1 MLGEPCYN
9 AIFGSSTV
17 CDNCPV
23 KGLNDNN
30 NRYSVEAYQQ
40 TNEAW
45 YSSTASMVEL
55 PDSQRINIIS
65 ATDVT
70 DFMERMNSRDTL
82 TGLLTFSKFESEV
95 MRMIAGQPDAQYVI
109 LYCDIDKFKNINDEW
124 GYSIGNE
131 LLKYYASKVNDFIS
145 STEILCRITAD
156 KFILLLNY
164 KNKNQLLE
172 RVYKT
177 YLKINND
184 FRIKYPKINPV
195 FVSGVYFLT
204 QEDKVISVAID
215 KANLARKTIK
225 GGHKSNIAV
234 YDESFHKKVT
244 SEKMIENNM
253 FEALKNNEFFVCM
266 QPKIDLQTS
275 KIIGAE
281 ALVRWKLP
289 SGQVMGP
296 MEFIPIFER
305 NGFIDELDFYVYDIT
320 FRSLRQWLEK
330 GNEPF
335 IVSINV
341 SRIHIKDSK
350 FLERL
355 DKLVEKYK
363 IPTSCIELEIT
374 ESMFFNELDRLL
386 WIMNSLRKRGFLI
399 SIDDFGSGYSSLN
412 LLKTLP
418 IDIIK
423 LDREFFMKNRMQDN
437 DKIVISGIISLAKGL
452 GLKVIS
458 EGVETLEQA
467 EFLKESSCDMAQGF
481 LFYQPLPM
489 EDFYQLMS
497 SSKSNEYFMN

>member
-1 MLGEPCYN
+1 
-9 AIFGSSTV
+9 
-17 CDNCPV
+17 
-23 KGLNDNN
+23 
-30 NRYSVEAYQQ
+30 
-40 TNEAW
+40 
-45 YSSTASMVEL
+45 
-55 PDSQRINIIS
+55 
-65 ATDVT
+65 
-70 DFMERMNSRDTL
+70 
-82 TGLLTFSKFESEV
+82 
-95 MRMIAGQPDAQYVI
+95 
-109 LYCDIDKFKNINDEW
+109 
-124 GYSIGNE
+124 
-131 LLKYYASKVNDFIS
+131 
-145 STEILCRITAD
+145 
-156 KFILLLNY
+156 
-164 KNKNQLLE
+164 
-172 RVYKT
+172 
-177 YLKINND
+177 
-184 FRIKYPKINPV
+184 
-195 FVSGVYFLT
+195 
-204 QEDKVISVAID
+204 
-215 KANLARKTIK
+215 
-225 GGHKSNIAV
+225 
-234 YDESFHKKVT
+234 
-244 SEKMIENNM
+244 
-253 FEALKNNEFFVCM
+253 
-266 QPKIDLQTS
+266 
-275 KIIGAE
+275 
-281 ALVRWKLP
+281 
-289 SGQVMGP
+289 MGP

-363 IPTSCIELEIT
+363 IPTNCIELEIT